1 MFLVYPD
8 SLRPAFPRL
17 KDKLEDSDPSVQVPW
32 RSIFIICFILPF
44 KQIVLRRERRVR
56 ARPKE
61 SQELPL
67 SCPDIF

>member
-32 RSIFIICFILPF
+32 RSIFIIDFILPN
-44 KQIVLRRERRVR
+44 KIVLRRERRVR

-67 SCPDIF
+67 SCTDIF